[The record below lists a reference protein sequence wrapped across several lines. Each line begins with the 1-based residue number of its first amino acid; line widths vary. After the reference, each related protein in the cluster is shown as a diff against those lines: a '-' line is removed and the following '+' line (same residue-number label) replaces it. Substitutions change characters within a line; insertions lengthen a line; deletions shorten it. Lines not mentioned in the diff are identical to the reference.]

1 MLRVIISLLLFVN
14 FSFLHAAEKL
24 EKVSLQLQWLDQF
37 QFAGYYIAKEKGFY
51 KDVGLDVE
59 LKKFNNSI
67 SPVNEIVN
75 KKTTYGVGRSSL
87 IIDKSNGEDIT
98 LLASIF
104 QSSPL
109 ILLATKDSGINHIK
123 DFKNKRI
130 MYTPD
135 AADTAS
141 LHAMIN
147 KYGINKS
154 DMRVK
159 DHTFDIDDLID
170 KNTDLMA
177 SYTSNEPYLLRQK
190 GIEPIIFHPKD
201 HGFDFYSDI
210 LFTSGDE
217 VKNHKQRTLNFTKAS
232 LKGWKY
238 AFDHIDETVELIL
251 KKYNSQKK
259 SKKALIYEAKK
270 LKELAY
276 YNTDEL
282 GHMDIH
288 KIQRIYDIYNVMGYV
303 KNKIDIDKLV
313 FHHDKYRMISL
324 TTQEQEYL
332 KNKKIIKICLDP
344 NWMPFEKLDENG
356 KHIGISSDYFEIFE
370 KKLGIPIV
378 PVETTSWSQTLK
390 FAENR
395 KCDILTLANET
406 DKRKKYMNFT
416 QPYLKI
422 PFVIVT
428 KNSVPFIESF
438 KNLKNEKLGVVKN
451 SSLIELLKT
460 KYPNLNLVEVKNN
473 KEGINKVQNNKL
485 FGYVGNMLSIGY
497 ILKKDFIVDLKIVN
511 KLDNETSNLAIGI
524 RNDDKILYDIFEKML
539 DGINSNIHSKIL
551 NKYINIKYENSVNY
565 KYLKEIL
572 FIVCIVIL
580 AFVYKQIL
588 LKRINFSLTN
598 KIKKLEEQKI
608 ITILNAQPSIVILT
622 NRNSIQGANTKFFNF
637 FDKYK
642 TIDEFKLDCRCI
654 CEHFQ
659 NIHPDDDSYLTNDE
673 NWLDKILDD
682 PSKTFKV
689 AMKKDDKIHY
699 FIIKAGATD
708 INGLKNIFVVVT
720 FVDITDDKETEILLN
735 KKTKEQD
742 MLLSLFD
749 KGEVCLFKWKNYENW
764 NIEYVSQNSFAI
776 FGYTDKELISG
787 DIRID
792 DIIYKNDLD
801 RVREEVAKAIKES
814 VDFFVH
820 KPYRIITKDGQIK
833 WILDNTLIIRDNDGK
848 VIEFLGYIVEI
859 TELKEYE
866 NSLEQLVD
874 TKTKENMKQL
884 EILQQQTRLAQM
896 GEMISMIAHQW
907 RQPLGSISSVVIGI
921 QVDLM
926 SGMYNFKVQKDRDE
940 FLKFLD
946 KKFNKINTYVQFLS
960 ATVDD
965 FRNFFKPN
973 KGKEMVS
980 LTTPIKKALAIV
992 KSSMKNKNIDVNTD
1006 FKTDDELLLYQNELM
1021 QVILNILKNSEDN
1034 FLEKKILN
1042 PKINII
1048 TKKINN
1054 KYIISISD
1062 NGGGIKEEIL
1072 SKIFDPYF
1080 STKDEKNG
1088 TGLGLYMSKIMIE
1101 EHNKGS
1107 LSVKNVDNVDCYQE
1121 NCTGVCFEMIFEEI
1135 IHNIGK

>member
-147 KYGINKS
+147 KYGIYKR
-154 DMRVK
+154 DMILQN
-159 DHTFDIDDLID
+159 HSFNINDLID
-170 KNTDLMA
+170 RNTDLMA
-177 SYTSNEPYLLRQK
+177 SYISNEPYLLRQK

-210 LFTSGDE
+210 LFTSSDE

-232 LKGWKY
+232 IKGWEY
-238 AFDHIDETVELIL
+238 AFSHIDETVELIL
-251 KKYNSQKK
+251 KKYNSQNKT
-259 SKKALIYEAKK
+259 KKALIYEAKE
-270 LKELAY
+270 LKKLAY

-282 GHMDIH
+282 GHIDIH

-303 KNKIDIDKLV
+303 KNKIDLDNFI
-313 FHHDKYRMISL
+313 FHSDKYRMTNL
-324 TTQEQEYL
+324 TTQEKNYL
-332 KNKKIIKICLDP
+332 KNKKELTVCVQP
-344 NWMPFEKLDENG
+344 NWLPYEAIKNG
-356 KHIGISSDYFEIFE
+356 KYIGISADYLNIIANRLDLSI
-370 KKLGIPIV
+370 KIITSKTNRDTIKL
-378 PVETTSWSQTLK
+378 LK
-390 FAENR
+390 NK
-395 KCDILTLANET
+395 KCDIKPIATKGKGKLPYKATKYYIEDYISLVTRVEQPFIGNLN
-406 DKRKKYMNFT
+406 KYMDKKFVVLSSRNRFIKLVRKLY
-416 QPYLKI
+416 PKI
-422 PFVIVT
+422 NI
-428 KNSVPFIESF
+428 IEVDTLDEAF
-438 KNLKNEKLGVVKN
+438 EKV
-451 SSLIELLKT
+451 
-460 KYPNLNLVEVKNN
+460 
-473 KEGINKVQNNKL
+473 
-485 FGYVGNMLSIGY
+485 
-497 ILKKDFIVDLKIVN
+497 LKKDVFGLIGKSRSLVYHIQKYYPSKLKVINEFHKVN
-511 KLDNETSNLAIGI
+511 NGIGVVQDDKMLFLIIEKILHSIEEKDKIKI
-524 RNDDKILYDIFEKML
+524 RNNWTVTTIEKQIDYSLFWKILL
-539 DGINSNIHSKIL
+539 
-551 NKYINIKYENSVNY
+551 V
-565 KYLKEIL
+565 L
-572 FIVCIVIL
+572 FVTVLAVI
-580 AFVYKQIL
+580 YRQIS
-588 LKRINFSLTN
+588 LKRIIFSLTN

-874 TKTKENMKQL
+874 TKTKENIKQMD
-884 EILQQQTRLAQM
+884 ILQQQTRLAQM

-921 QVDLM
+921 QINLM

-1121 NCTGVCFEMIFEEI
+1121 NCTGVCFEMVFEE
-1135 IHNIGK
+1135 K